1 MSDIVVPFADL
12 QRAYE
17 ALRPEI
23 DDRIREVTSSG
34 NYILGEY
41 VAAFEQAAAEYL
53 GVKHTIAVASGTD
66 ALHLAIVAAGIG
78 PGHEV
83 ITTPF
88 TFAATVE
95 AIEYT
100 GARPVLVDIDPDTFN
115 IDANL
120 IEGAVTSQTRAIL
133 PVHLF
138 GLPANMEQIM
148 DLAERHGILVIED
161 CAQCFGAA
169 IDGQATGSFGHAG
182 AFSFYPTKTM
192 GCLGDGGLI
201 STNDPALN
209 RRLGELRN
217 HGISDQ
223 GEHVTLGFNSRLD
236 ELQAAVLQIKL
247 THIDETN
254 ERRRQIAAHYDSV
267 LTDAV
272 AKTPRSSPGVHHVYA
287 YYTILVDDRDTLRA
301 QLRDAEIATA
311 LYYPKPLHKHVHF
324 STTCRFGP
332 LNIAEQVA
340 QQCVSLPIFPEMNDD
355 EVDYV
360 ASTTAALLA

>member
-1 MSDIVVPFADL
+1 MSDVVVPFADL

-17 ALRPEI
+17 VLKPEI
-23 DDRIREVTSSG
+23 DDRIREVAGSG
-34 NYILGEY
+34 YYILGECI
-41 VAAFEQAAAEYL
+41 AAFEQAAAEYL

-66 ALHLAIVAAGIG
+66 ALHLIIVAAGIG

-100 GARPVLVDIDPDTFN
+100 GARAVLVDIDPDTFN
-115 IDANL
+115 IDVNL
-120 IEGAVTSQTRAIL
+120 IEHAVTPQTRAIL

-138 GLPANMEQIM
+138 GLPANMKQIM
-148 DLAERHGILVIED
+148 DLAERHDVLVIED

-169 IDGQATGSFGHAG
+169 IDGQVTGSFGHAG
-182 AFSFYPTKTM
+182 AFSFYPTKPL

-209 RRLGELRN
+209 RRLRELRN
-217 HGISDQ
+217 HGISEKD
-223 GEHVTLGFNSRLD
+223 EHVTLGFNSRLD

-247 THIDETN
+247 TRINEMN
-254 ERRRQIAAHYDSV
+254 ERRRQIAAHYNSM
-267 LTDAV
+267 LSDAR
-272 AKTPRSSPGVHHVYA
+272 AKTPRPSHGVHHVYA
-287 YYTILVDDRDTLRA
+287 CYTILVDDRDTLRA
-301 QLRDAEIATA
+301 QLRDAKIATA
-311 LYYPKPLHKHVHF
+311 LYYPKPLHKHMHF
-324 STTCRFGP
+324 STSCRFGP
-332 LNIAEQVA
+332 LNVAEQVA
-340 QQCVSLPIFPEMNDD
+340 QKCVSLPIFPEMKDD

-360 ASTTAALLA
+360 ASTTAALLT

>member
-1 MSDIVVPFADL
+1 
-12 QRAYE
+12 
-17 ALRPEI
+17 
-23 DDRIREVTSSG
+23 
-34 NYILGEY
+34 
-41 VAAFEQAAAEYL
+41 
-53 GVKHTIAVASGTD
+53 
-66 ALHLAIVAAGIG
+66 LHLALAGLRVG
-78 PGHEV
+78 PGDEV
-83 ITTPF
+83 ITTTF

-95 AIEYT
+95 AIEYV
-100 GARPVLVDIDPDTFN
+100 GAQPVLVDIDANDYN

-120 IEGAVTSQTRAIL
+120 LEDAITPKTRVIM
-133 PVHLF
+133 PVHMF
-138 GLPANMEQIM
+138 GLPADMRRIMEV
-148 DLAERHGILVIED
+148 AERHGVLVIED
-161 CAQCFGAA
+161 CAQSFGAA

-182 AFSFYPTKTM
+182 AFSFYPTKCM

-201 STNDPALN
+201 STNDPAMS
-209 RRLGELRN
+209 RRFRELRN
-217 HGISDQ
+217 HGIGDK

-247 THIDETN
+247 ARINEMN

-267 LTDAV
+267 LSDAG
-272 AKTPRSSPGVHHVYA
+272 AKTPRPSDGVHHVYG

-311 LYYPKPLHKHVHF
+311 LYYSKPLHKHVHF

-340 QQCVSLPIFPEMNDD
+340 QKCISLPIFPEMTDD

>member
-1 MSDIVVPFADL
+1 MSDIVVPFMGL

-34 NYILGEY
+34 HYILGEC

-53 GVKHTIAVASGTD
+53 GVKHTIAVASGTV

-95 AIEYT
+95 AIEYV

-120 IEGAVTSQTRAIL
+120 IEDAVTPQTRAIL
-133 PVHLF
+133 PVHLY

-148 DLAERHGILVIED
+148 GLAERHGVLVIED

-169 IDGQATGSFGHAG
+169 IDGQTTGSFGHAG

-217 HGISDQ
+217 HGISDK

-236 ELQAAVLQIKL
+236 ELQAAVLQLKL
-247 THIDETN
+247 ARIDEMN
-254 ERRRQIAAHYDSV
+254 ERRRQIAAHYNSV
-267 LTDAV
+267 LSDAG
-272 AKTPRSSPGVHHVYA
+272 AKTPRPSHGVHHVYG

-340 QQCVSLPIFPEMNDD
+340 QQCVSLPIFPEMKDD

>member
-1 MSDIVVPFADL
+1 MSDLVVPFTDL

-17 ALRPEI
+17 AFKPQI
-23 DDRIREVTSSG
+23 DDRIREVAGSG
-34 NYILGEY
+34 KYILGEY
-41 VAAFEQAAAEYL
+41 IAAFEQATAEYL

-100 GARPVLVDIDPDTFN
+100 GARVVLVDIDPDTFN

-120 IEGAVTSQTRAIL
+120 IEDAVTPQTRAIL

-138 GLPANMEQIM
+138 GLPANMQQII

-182 AFSFYPTKTM
+182 AFSFYPTKPL

-201 STNDPALN
+201 STNDLTLN
-209 RRLGELRN
+209 RRLRELRN
-217 HGISDQ
+217 HGISEQ

-247 THIDETN
+247 PHINDMN
-254 ERRRQIAAHYDSV
+254 ERRRQIAAHYNSV
-267 LTDAV
+267 LSDAG
-272 AKTPRSSPGVHHVYA
+272 AKTPRPSHGVHHVYA
-287 YYTILVDDRDTLRA
+287 CYTILVDDRDTLRA
-301 QLRDAEIATA
+301 QLRNAEIATA
-311 LYYPKPLHKHVHF
+311 LYYPKPLHQHVHF
-324 STTCRFGP
+324 ASTCRFGP
-332 LNIAEQVA
+332 LNVAEQIA
-340 QQCVSLPIFPEMNDD
+340 QQCVSLPIFPEMKDD

-360 ASTTAALLA
+360 ASITADLLT

>member
-1 MSDIVVPFADL
+1 MSDIVVPFVDL

-17 ALRPEI
+17 ALKPEI
-23 DDRIREVTSSG
+23 DDRILEVTSSG
-34 NYILGEY
+34 HYILGEC
-41 VAAFEQAAAEYL
+41 VAAFEHAAAEYL
-53 GVKHTIAVASGTD
+53 GVNHTIAVASGTD

-120 IEGAVTSQTRAIL
+120 LEDAVTPQTRAII

-148 DLAERHGILVIED
+148 DLAERHGVLVVED

-169 IDGQATGSFGHAG
+169 IDGEATGSFGHAG

-217 HGISDQ
+217 HGISDK

-236 ELQAAVLQIKL
+236 ELQAAVLQLKL
-247 THIDETN
+247 ARIDEMN
-254 ERRRQIAAHYDSV
+254 ERRRQIAAHYNSV
-267 LTDAV
+267 LSDAG
-272 AKTPRSSPGVHHVYA
+272 AKTPRPSHGVHHVYG

-311 LYYPKPLHKHVHF
+311 LYFPKPLHKHVHF

-332 LNIAEQVA
+332 LDIAEQVA
-340 QQCVSLPIFPEMNDD
+340 QQCVSLPIFPEMKDD
-355 EVDYV
+355 EVDHV